1 MHPQHAG
8 HRLRSFNRTGCFLVG
23 AAALSH
29 PSWLVHRWASEP
41 GNPREIGI
49 SSPRRD
55 DAVLNHESAAAAHDS
70 GWLTPAFSSRSAQI
84 AATLSCKAVTRSTSQ
99 ANSSSVIS

>member
-8 HRLRSFNRTGCFLVG
+8 HRRRSFNRTDRFCVG

-29 PSWLVHRWASEP
+29 PPWLIHRWASEP
-41 GNPREIGI
+41 KNPLEFG
-49 SSPRRD
+49 SSPPRKD
-55 DAVLNHESAAAAHDS
+55 DAVLNYESAVAAHDS
-70 GWLTPAFSSRSAQI
+70 GWLAPALPSRSAQI

-99 ANSSSVIS
+99 ANSSGVIL